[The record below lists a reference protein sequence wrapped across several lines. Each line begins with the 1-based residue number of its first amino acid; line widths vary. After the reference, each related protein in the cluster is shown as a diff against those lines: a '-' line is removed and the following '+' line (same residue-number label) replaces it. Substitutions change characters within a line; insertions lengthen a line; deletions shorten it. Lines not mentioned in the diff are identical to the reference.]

1 MNSAAHWGNPSN
13 CSIEEQRQASTL
25 AV

>member
-13 CSIEEQRQASTL
+13 CSIEEQRQANT
-25 AV
+25 

>member
-13 CSIEEQRQASTL
+13 CSIEEQRQAS
-25 AV
+25 

>member
-25 AV
+25 